1 MEMMR
6 INKLIKIMLDLANYA
21 DENKETPFEADGL
34 GCLVF
39 AEYVRNGVKDII
51 DLQAKYCSAREA
63 ERIAMFELTENEKMI
78 DHIFGSENDISLF
91 SDEEI
96 EKIKS
101 VVKEI
106 EDSWEDK
113 E

>member
-1 MEMMR
+1 MDMKR
-6 INKLIKIMLDLANYA
+6 INKLIKIMLDLANKA
-21 DENKETPFEADGL
+21 EENEETPFDVDGL
-34 GCLVF
+34 GCLAF
-39 AEYVRNGVKDII
+39 AGYVRNGVKDII
-51 DLQAKYCSAREA
+51 DLQAKYSSVVES
-63 ERIAMFELTENEKMI
+63 ERLAKFELEENENLI

-96 EKIKS
+96 DKIKS

-106 EDSWEDK
+106 EDSWED